1 MKEMKLCLVIFFHKN
16 YNVFIFSIGTND
28 DEDIEMCKCYTIICS
43 FILFNLS
50 TRGCFSYKN
59 SFIKHESSLPSQK
72 GMRGIPIGFWEK
84 SNFFGLIG
92 SLKGA

>member
-1 MKEMKLCLVIFFHKN
+1 MRTI
-16 YNVFIFSIGTND
+16 NVFIFSLDVNGTND

-43 FILFNLS
+43 FIFFNLS

-72 GMRGIPIGFWEK
+72 G
-84 SNFFGLIG
+84 
-92 SLKGA
+92 